1 MKTLFSKLCLSCV
14 IVGSVISNSTIIAQ
28 NSRTDKL
35 QTYVLE
41 NPYHVEKIISPTG
54 KKSQKCNSDDW
65 RRHEFDAYLFCMDC

>member
-41 NPYHVEKIISPTG
+41 NL
-54 KKSQKCNSDDW
+54 NS
-65 RRHEFDAYLFCMDC
+65 ATLL